1 MNTIFLVRLNF
12 RNGAKMK
19 SLICFFVFIISSAS
33 VFSQGESYDKNS
45 ILSSEPVYYQDF
57 LNYRSDKE
65 GLTKVDIYIQIPY
78 KSIQFIKSPQGFTAK
93 YAVTASVYDS
103 SQSRL
108 IVEKSW
114 NETISVMDFN
124 QTIARENY
132 NLTTRHFE
140 LPPGNYFIRT
150 MVEDRDSR
158 REYTSGNKFTVR
170 DFDKEISA
178 SDVMLIS
185 GTRTI
190 DGISQLIPNI
200 SRNVIGTD
208 STIQSYFE
216 IYSRDSSKQNITV
229 EYSILEPGRKTI
241 YYLQDDHLISE
252 GKTRIIRT
260 LDDVKFDLG
269 SYTLSVNILDKDGLN
284 INTFEKQFF
293 SRWLG
298 LPANI
303 VDIDKAVEQ
312 MVYIASPDEMERIE
326 NAETSNTKLKRF
338 LEFWKAKDPSPNND
352 ENEMFTEYYS
362 RVKFANDNF
371 SSYRE
376 GWKSDRGMV
385 FIILGAPNNIDR
397 HPFEYYSKPYEIWE
411 YYSIN
416 RQFVFVDETGFGDYR
431 LTTPLTGDLFRY
443 RP

>member
-1 MNTIFLVRLNF
+1 
-12 RNGAKMK
+12 MK
-19 SLICFFVFIISSAS
+19 NIICLLLIVIISDLA
-33 VFSQGESYDKNS
+33 FSQGETYDKNS

-57 LNYRSDKE
+57 LNYRSDKD
-65 GLTKVDIYIQIPY
+65 GMTRVDIYIQIPY
-78 KSIQFIKSPQGFTAK
+78 KSIQFVKSPQGFTAK

-103 SQSRL
+103 TQNRL
-108 IVEKSW
+108 IVEKAW
-114 NETISVMDFN
+114 NEIINVIDFS

-132 NLTTRHFE
+132 NLTMRSFD
-140 LPPGNYFIRT
+140 LSPGSYFIRT

-158 REYTSGNKFTVR
+158 REYTSGNKFSVR
-170 DFDKEISA
+170 DFDKTIGV

-190 DGISQLIPNI
+190 DGVNQLIPNI
-200 SRNVIGTD
+200 SRNVIGTEN
-208 STIQSYFE
+208 TLQSYFE
-216 IYSRDSSKQNITV
+216 VYSKDSADQDISVEYSVLGSDRKTIFFQKDSHNVAQGRNRIISSLSDVNLDLGAYTLNVKIFDSRDS
-229 EYSILEPGRKTI
+229 L
-241 YYLQDDHLISE
+241 
-252 GKTRIIRT
+252 
-260 LDDVKFDLG
+260 
-269 SYTLSVNILDKDGLN
+269 
-284 INTFEKQFF
+284 INTFEKKFF

-312 MVYIASPDEMERIE
+312 LVYIASPDEMDNIQK
-326 NAETSNTKLKRF
+326 AESPDGKLKKF

-416 RQFVFVDETGFGDYR
+416 RRFVFVDETGFGDYR

>member
-1 MNTIFLVRLNF
+1 MKILTWLFTFIVFTSFLN
-12 RNGAKMK
+12 A
-19 SLICFFVFIISSAS
+19 
-33 VFSQGESYDKNS
+33 QGENYDKNS

-57 LNYRSDKE
+57 LNYHSENE
-65 GLTKVDIYIQIPY
+65 GLTRVDLYIQIPY

-93 YAVTASVYDS
+93 YTVTASVFDS

-114 NETISVMDFN
+114 NETINVIDFN
-124 QTIARENY
+124 QTIANENY
-132 NLTTRHFE
+132 NLTMRNFE
-140 LPPGNYFIRT
+140 LAPGNYFIRT

-158 REYTSGNKFTVR
+158 REFTSGNQFTVR
-170 DFDKEISA
+170 DLDNNISV
-178 SDVMLIS
+178 SDVMFIS
-185 GTRTI
+185 GSRTI
-190 DGISQLIPNI
+190 EGVNQLIPNI
-200 SRNVIGTD
+200 SRNIIGTD
-208 STIQSYFE
+208 STIKSYFE
-216 IYSRDSSKQNITV
+216 IFLQDSTEQNVVV
-229 EYSILEPGRKTI
+229 EYSILEPDRKTVFFQKDNHTVQQGKNQI
-241 YYLQDDHLISE
+241 ISSLDKVSIDL
-252 GKTRIIRT
+252 GKYILNITILDSDGSRII
-260 LDDVKFDLG
+260 
-269 SYTLSVNILDKDGLN
+269 S
-284 INTFEKQFF
+284 FEKQFF

-303 VDIDKAVEQ
+303 VDIDKAVDQ
-312 MVYIASPDEMERIE
+312 MVYIANPDELNHIQK
-326 NAETSNTKLKRF
+326 AESSEMKLKRF
-338 LEFWKAKDPSPNND
+338 LEYWKAKDPSPNND
-352 ENEMFTEYYS
+352 ENEMFTEYYR

-385 FIILGAPNNIDR
+385 FIILGPPNNIDR

-416 RQFVFVDETGFGDYR
+416 RRFIFVDETGFGDYR